1 MTGAMRAASLDR
13 ERRLVL
19 EDPKGLRT
27 YFYPNL
33 TPWEYDHISCL
44 RKTGLE
50 TPPGDRGL
58 DLASDQASRIVFAGE
73 ILNDP
78 DRHCERASCDERFT
92 LGRDWPDGRLFFNSG
107 LLASIAA
114 AEGYEGAPGHSRFVA
129 AYSVLLT
136 KTLGIRDAHA
146 LKCMERGAL
155 LHDIGKICVPA
166 SILNKVGPLTTIE
179 REIIRDHPV
188 LGYRMIE
195 EFGFLLEA
203 AEIVL
208 CHHERFD
215 GLGYPRG
222 LAGEEIPPGARI
234 FALADTLDAITSD
247 RPYRRGKSFEEAF
260 REIERSSGSQFDP
273 RIVDGFMSVPRR
285 TWEKA
290 KAEVTV
296 DVAKDLSTFK
306 TENESAHTG
315 LANDIGA
322 VRIDTKAAV
331 VNAEIAADR
340 ADVMYRVLVEGEA
353 LPAAKKKTARQRAT
367 IRAAEHE

>member
-1 MTGAMRAASLDR
+1 MTGAMRVALLDR

-33 TPWEYDHISCL
+33 TPLEYDHISCR
-44 RKTGLE
+44 RKAGLE
-50 TPPGDRGL
+50 TPPGDQGL
-58 DLASDQASRIVFAGE
+58 DLASDQASRFSRIVFAEE

-78 DRHCERASCDERFT
+78 DRHREPASCDERFT

-107 LLASIAA
+107 LFGSIAA
-114 AEGYEGAPGHSRFVA
+114 ADRREGTPGHSRFVA
-129 AYSVLLT
+129 VYSVLLAGAM
-136 KTLGIRDAHA
+136 GIRDAHA
-146 LKCMERGAL
+146 LRCMERGAL
-155 LHDIGKICVPA
+155 LHDIGKIGVPA
-166 SILNKVGPLTTIE
+166 AILNKVGPLTTIE

-195 EFGFLLEA
+195 EFGFLKEA

-215 GLGYPRG
+215 GFGYPRG

-290 KAEVTV
+290 KAETRGSSRPTPI
-296 DVAKDLSTFK
+296 L
-306 TENESAHTG
+306 
-315 LANDIGA
+315 
-322 VRIDTKAAV
+322 
-331 VNAEIAADR
+331 
-340 ADVMYRVLVEGEA
+340 
-353 LPAAKKKTARQRAT
+353 
-367 IRAAEHE
+367 

>member
-1 MTGAMRAASLDR
+1 MRAASLDR

-19 EDPKGLRT
+19 EDPKGRRT
-27 YFYPNL
+27 NFYPNL
-33 TPWEYDHISCL
+33 TLQEYASISCR

-50 TPPGDRGL
+50 TSPGDRGL
-58 DLASDQASRIVFAGE
+58 DFASERDSRHSWAVFNGE

-78 DRHCERASCDERFT
+78 DRSHEPASRDERFT
-92 LGRDWPDGRLFFNSG
+92 LGRDWPDSRLFFNSG

-114 AEGYEGAPGHSRFVA
+114 AEGHEGASGHSRSIA

-136 KTLGIRDAHA
+136 KALGIRDAHA
-146 LKCMERGAL
+146 LRCMERGAL

-166 SILNKVGPLTTIE
+166 AILNKVGPLTTIE

-195 EFGFLLEA
+195 EFGFLKEA

-222 LAGEEIPPGARI
+222 LAGEEIPPEARI
-234 FALADTLDAITSD
+234 FALVDTLDAITSD
-247 RPYRRGKSFEEAF
+247 RTYRRGISFEEAF

-273 RIVDGFMSVPRR
+273 RIVDGFMSVPRW

-290 KAEVTV
+290 RAET
-296 DVAKDLSTFK
+296 
-306 TENESAHTG
+306 
-315 LANDIGA
+315 
-322 VRIDTKAAV
+322 RISLRPTP
-331 VNAEIAADR
+331 I
-340 ADVMYRVLVEGEA
+340 L
-353 LPAAKKKTARQRAT
+353 
-367 IRAAEHE
+367 

>member
-33 TPWEYDHISCL
+33 TPREYDHISCL

-58 DLASDQASRIVFAGE
+58 DLASDQASRFSRIVFAGE

-78 DRHCERASCDERFT
+78 ERHCEPASCDERFT

-107 LLASIAA
+107 FFDSIAA
-114 AEGYEGAPGHSRFVA
+114 ADRHEGTPGHSRFVA
-129 AYSVLLT
+129 VYSVLLAGA
-136 KTLGIRDAHA
+136 LGIRDAHA
-146 LKCMERGAL
+146 LRCMERGAL
-155 LHDIGKICVPA
+155 LHDIGKIGIPA
-166 SILNKVGPLTTIE
+166 AILNKVGRLTTIE
-179 REIIRDHPV
+179 RESIRDHPV

-195 EFGFLLEA
+195 EFGFLKEA

-215 GLGYPRG
+215 GRGYPRG
-222 LAGEEIPPGARI
+222 LAGEEVPLGARV

-247 RPYRRGKSFEEAF
+247 RPYRRGRSFEKAF

-290 KAEVTV
+290 KAETRG
-296 DVAKDLSTFK
+296 S
-306 TENESAHTG
+306 
-315 LANDIGA
+315 
-322 VRIDTKAAV
+322 
-331 VNAEIAADR
+331 
-340 ADVMYRVLVEGEA
+340 
-353 LPAAKKKTARQRAT
+353 LPPTP
-367 IRAAEHE
+367 IL